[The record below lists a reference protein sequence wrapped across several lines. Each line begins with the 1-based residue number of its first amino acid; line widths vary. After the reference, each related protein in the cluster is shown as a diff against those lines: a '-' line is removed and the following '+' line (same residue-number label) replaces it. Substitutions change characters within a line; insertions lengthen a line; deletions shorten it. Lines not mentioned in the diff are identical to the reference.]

1 VVLVKLTVALGLQ
14 YDNNRP
20 ASVYALSVGGQR
32 TVVPPDPAVEVLA
45 DDALSA
51 PVISPQKD
59 HWFALTYNFNGLPV
73 MLPPTAAI
81 DLFA

>member
-1 VVLVKLTVALGLQ
+1 MKLTVALGLQ

-32 TVVPPDPAVEVLA
+32 TVKPPDLTAEVIPEDGVTTA
-45 DDALSA
+45 AATA
-51 PVISPQKD
+51 PQRD
-59 HWFALTYNFNGLPV
+59 RWLALTYNFNGIPV
-73 MLPPTAAI
+73 MLPPTATI